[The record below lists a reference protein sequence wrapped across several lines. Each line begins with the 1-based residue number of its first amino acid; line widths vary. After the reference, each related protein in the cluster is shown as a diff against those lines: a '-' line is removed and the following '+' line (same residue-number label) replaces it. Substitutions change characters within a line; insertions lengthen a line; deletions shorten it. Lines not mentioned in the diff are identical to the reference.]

1 MYREKYEA
9 LFHNR
14 KMDDFY
20 AEQLLDC
27 IKNFYEYVAQVV
39 LMEASGSVNQIV
51 LAGEPKQIG
60 AERMRLDNNRTNA
73 HEAAIASTKMLN
85 RICEQFGE
93 PLFFEG
99 DVGQRK
105 QVAAFCL
112 DVVDEFFHAGQGGLN
127 DIY

>member
-9 LFHNR
+9 LFHNP

-20 AEQLLDC
+20 AEQVLDC
-27 IKNFYEYVAQVV
+27 IKSFYEYVNRVV
-39 LMEASGSVNQIV
+39 LMEASGPVNQIV
-51 LAGEPKQIG
+51 YNGDSQQIG
-60 AERMRLDNNRTNA
+60 NERMRLDSNRTKA
-73 HEAAIASTKMLN
+73 HEAAISSTKMLN
-85 RICEQFGE
+85 RICEQLGE

-112 DVVDEFFHAGQGGLN
+112 EVVDEFFHAGQGE
-127 DIY
+127 